1 MDELESPILVVALL
15 QDLPKL
21 LQLLFQDLLRH
32 VRQIIQGRHCVKSCM
47 LQGLSESLV

>member
-1 MDELESPILVVALL
+1 MDLLESPILVVDLL
-15 QDLPKL
+15 QDLPK

-32 VRQIIQGRHCVKSCM
+32 VRQLIQGRHGIKSCV